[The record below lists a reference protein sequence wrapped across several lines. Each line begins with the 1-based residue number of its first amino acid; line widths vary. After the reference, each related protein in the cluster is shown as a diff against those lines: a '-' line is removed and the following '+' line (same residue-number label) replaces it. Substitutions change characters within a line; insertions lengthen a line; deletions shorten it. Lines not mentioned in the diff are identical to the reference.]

1 MMYDEATLA
10 LMPPADRA
18 AAVALMD
25 AQYGGQGLAEYIE
38 QHNPAEPV
46 QPHLEPLVGLL
57 ERTRHERVFAC
68 LDLPPRH
75 AKTTTIGR
83 GLAWLLGFAPADTH
97 AYVTYNDRQAKSKS
111 RPIRAQALRAGVQ
124 LDNATSNLS
133 EWRTTAGGGLLAVG
147 ANAGIT
153 GQGVSGV
160 FVFDD
165 PYANRRQ
172 ADSPVYREMIWD
184 LFTEV
189 VFTRLEKASVI
200 IVHCMTGDTRVLM
213 ETGNERALRDV
224 RPGDRVATYDNG
236 KVSVANVVNWV
247 SQGLDCVFAITM
259 KSGRVVRAN
268 ARHPFLVAR
277 EGGVE
282 WVRVANLAVGNTI
295 LSVTGASGAGSS
307 ARCVGA
313 TSQPDAR
320 GSAQVTT
327 GNSDGQ
333 QGITVAA
340 QKKTEGR
347 TSDIGMGSNSPIMKG
362 SSRRRVGSAR
372 SVESHPECA
381 TPEDGSS
388 YSLIIATPVVPCAVF
403 SATDATSPSAT
414 AAPLSDLKPPPNT
427 YVVGLDE
434 VVSIAP
440 DGRDEVFDI
449 QVEGTENFIANG
461 LVSHNTRWHDDDL
474 IGRIKKRHAAGE
486 LPALFPWEFVSMSA
500 LAQEND
506 ILGRAPGEAL
516 WPTRFAVPELHAI
529 RETIGEWS
537 FGALYQGNPQPKGS
551 KLFSEPHLYDPAKV
565 DFTGFRI
572 YIGVDPAATAHTRA
586 DWSVAVAIAIR
597 GQGTQQVGFVLD
609 VLREQN
615 DIPTFVKRLRAFQ
628 ARWYFAPAFIEA
640 VAGFK
645 AVPQSLLALDKSL
658 KVQET
663 KVGGDKFVRAQ
674 PLSGAWN
681 VGRVLLPTRVIMAD
695 GRFSDAPPQWL
706 KEYVKEFAEFTGV
719 GDAQD
724 DQVDATAHAWNA
736 VAMPAPPPTRESQLD
751 QRFRPRGR

>member
-38 QHNPAEPV
+38 QHNPTEPV
-46 QPHLEPLVGLL
+46 QPHLEPLVELL

-200 IVHCMTGDTRVLM
+200 IVH
-213 ETGNERALRDV
+213 
-224 RPGDRVATYDNG
+224 
-236 KVSVANVVNWV
+236 
-247 SQGLDCVFAITM
+247 
-259 KSGRVVRAN
+259 
-268 ARHPFLVAR
+268 
-277 EGGVE
+277 
-282 WVRVANLAVGNTI
+282 
-295 LSVTGASGAGSS
+295 
-307 ARCVGA
+307 
-313 TSQPDAR
+313 
-320 GSAQVTT
+320 
-327 GNSDGQ
+327 
-333 QGITVAA
+333 
-340 QKKTEGR
+340 
-347 TSDIGMGSNSPIMKG
+347 
-362 SSRRRVGSAR
+362 
-372 SVESHPECA
+372 
-381 TPEDGSS
+381 
-388 YSLIIATPVVPCAVF
+388 
-403 SATDATSPSAT
+403 
-414 AAPLSDLKPPPNT
+414 
-427 YVVGLDE
+427 
-434 VVSIAP
+434 
-440 DGRDEVFDI
+440 
-449 QVEGTENFIANG
+449 
-461 LVSHNTRWHDDDL
+461 TRWHDDDL

-486 LPALFPWEFVSMSA
+486 LPALFPWEFVSMPA

-572 YIGVDPAATAHTRA
+572 YIGVDPAATAQTRA